1 VARCALLLVAA
12 ALLRAPA
19 PAVAE
24 ELRVEL
30 SGFAGWTSSD
40 GVNGPAAYVPGA
52 GTFTG
57 IEAGDSFSW
66 GLSAAFHVSETV
78 SLGFLFGRQES
89 QLSVFGTAT
98 LVVGDMAVENYHGVI
113 AYHFRPRAARVR
125 PFVLGGLGA
134 TRYGQLTFSAADQP
148 RDIGGDTRF
157 STTWG
162 GGVKLWPGRSVG
174 IRLQGRWTPTY
185 IKSKSAGW
193 WCDPYWGCYVL
204 SEAQYANQFELAA
217 GVSLRF

>member
-1 VARCALLLVAA
+1 VSRSTLLLVAA
-12 ALLRAPA
+12 SLLAAPA
-19 PAVAE
+19 RAQDA
-24 ELRVEL
+24 RVEL
-30 SGFAGWTSSD
+30 FGIAGWTSSD

-57 IEAGDSFSW
+57 IEPGDSFSW
-66 GLSAAFHVSETV
+66 GLGASFHVSDAV
-78 SLGFLFGRQES
+78 SLGFLFDRQQS
-89 QLSVFGTAT
+89 QLSVLGTET

-125 PFVLGGLGA
+125 PFVLGGLGL
-134 TRYGQLTFSAADQP
+134 TRYGQLRFSAADQP
-148 RDIGGDTRF
+148 REIGGDTRF
-157 STTWG
+157 SSTWG
-162 GGVKLWPGRSVG
+162 AGLKLWPGRSVG
-174 IRLQGRWTPTY
+174 LRLQARWTPTY
-185 IKSKSAGW
+185 IKSDSAGW

>member
-1 VARCALLLVAA
+1 MDRSALLLFAA
-12 ALLRAPA
+12 SLACAPTFA
-19 PAVAE
+19 QDG
-24 ELRVEL
+24 RVEL
-30 SGFAGWTSSD
+30 FGFAGWTSSE

-57 IEAGDSFSW
+57 IEPGDSFSW
-66 GLSAAFHVSETV
+66 GLGAAFNVSDNVT
-78 SLGFLFGRQES
+78 LGFLFARQES
-89 QLSVFGTAT
+89 QLSVFGTET

-113 AYHFRPRAARVR
+113 AYHFRPRVARVR
-125 PFVLGGLGA
+125 PFVLGGLGV
-134 TRYGQLTFSAADQP
+134 TRYSQLTYSAADQP

-162 GGVKLWPGRSVG
+162 AGVKLWLGRGVG

-185 IKSKSAGW
+185 IKSTSSGW

-204 SEAQYANQFELAA
+204 SEVEYANQFELAA

>member
-1 VARCALLLVAA
+1 VARSALLLAA
-12 ALLRAPA
+12 ASLLGPPA
-19 PAVAE
+19 LAQD
-24 ELRVEL
+24 LGVEL

-57 IEAGDSFSW
+57 IGAADSFSW
-66 GLSAAFHVSETV
+66 GMSAAFHVSDNVALE
-78 SLGFLFGRQES
+78 FLFDRQQS
-89 QLSVFGTAT
+89 QLSVFGTET

-113 AYHFRPRAARVR
+113 AYHFGTREARVR
-125 PFVLGGLGA
+125 PFVLGGLGV
-134 TRYGQLTFSAADQP
+134 TRYSQLTYSAADQP
-148 RDIGGDTRF
+148 RDIGGETRF

-174 IRLQGRWTPTY
+174 IRLHGRWTPTY
-185 IKSKSAGW
+185 IKSNSAGW

-204 SEAQYANQFELAA
+204 SEAQYANQLELAA